1 MQHTMFKYK
10 IRCVSVKTIVLFM
23 LIVFWTGAMAQKTS
37 ERACDLGGK
46 IGVVSASMRGGRIKS
61 GPRIVFEG
69 GIWCRIKLSKRW
81 SGQAEILYIEKGTD
95 YKIKQNAGTGGYAVS
110 LMYIEFPVLFQYRI
124 KNIVL
129 EGGPGA
135 GVLFFQKEI
144 VVGAPI
150 PDQTK
155 AYPFHKAELS
165 FNLGCGYS
173 LNEKWFLGLR
183 FTHSVLPVRKQLP
196 GIHKQVYNRVVAI
209 VIARK
214 FSCKKTKARETPSVG

>member
-1 MQHTMFKYK
+1 M
-10 IRCVSVKTIVLFM
+10 KTIALFM
-23 LIVFWTGAMAQKTS
+23 LIVFWTEAIAQKTS
-37 ERACDLGGK
+37 ESSCNLGGK
-46 IGVVSASMRGGRIKS
+46 IGVVSANMVGGRIKS
-61 GPRIVFEG
+61 SSRIVFEG
-69 GIWCRIKLSKRW
+69 GIWCRIRLSKRW

-124 KNIVL
+124 KKIVL

-135 GVLFFQKEI
+135 GVLFFQKETL
-144 VVGAPI
+144 VGAPT
-150 PDQTK
+150 PDLTS

-183 FTHSVLPVRKQLP
+183 FTHSVLPVRKQIP
-196 GIHKQVYNRVVAI
+196 DIHKQVYNRVVAI
-209 VIARK
+209 AVARN
-214 FSCKKTKARETPSVG
+214 FNYKKVKTNEAGSVE